1 MLNVK
6 DLVGNDEKSHGVV
19 CNMGALCF
27 GHSGQHEHIVKL
39 DSLPISVTMSVNMD
53 HPDYV
58 VLTYKLDSS
67 TEGQGLSL
75 LGKRVIADS
84 RLKREV
90 YPVFTVSQRVK
101 LLFPTCV

>member
-1 MLNVK
+1 
-6 DLVGNDEKSHGVV
+6 
-19 CNMGALCF
+19 MGSLCF
-27 GHSGQHEHIVKL
+27 GHAGQHERIVKL
-39 DSLPISVTMSVNMD
+39 DSLPISVTISVTLD
-53 HPDYV
+53 HTDYV

-75 LGKRVIADS
+75 LGKRVIQDS
-84 RLKREV
+84 RLKKEL